1 MSARDLYRSVLRGG
15 QCDSPQ
21 FSSGDLSPMSN
32 LALSLHGTSL
42 NNTPRRRLSLSSNL
56 SDTPQ
61 SCLNDSVQLSIS
73 SPSDDHS
80 SDSGSSLI
88 EEPSIS
94 PRRHT
99 ITSSRNKEN
108 FPSPY
113 YSPSRLPPRNRASP
127 LQEVQNTVNRSL
139 DFSPLKKNLQ
149 MVSPSKRQFTSPQ
162 KPSPPDDFDT
172 TSQDS
177 GYSESGK
184 KVDEDCFS
192 VPISCAPR
200 KLNLDL
206 SPAKT
211 QLAVSPVKP
220 VTVVTSTTLSS
231 TAGSNAT
238 AVTTTT
244 ATTTIATVTTTQ
256 EAPTDA
262 STEGGRPFKKFSS
275 LTKGEEDDAILM
287 DLMNEVAPQDDKPLG
302 FSNLLVA
309 PIVPAKVSPPPK
321 AASRPSIRRCLS
333 MIDTTPTSSR
343 VFKPAAVQSENT
355 SSFKRPE
362 PPSDICTTDTKRRK
376 LDVPSEQLSP
386 LTSNAP
392 TTTQSRSQPLMTLRQ
407 VSAPEPSP
415 SSQQNS
421 KPKFHRCHSESHVSI
436 MKALNK
442 SSGHD
447 GNLTGDFSRP
457 LLLPILEGGKHPD
470 LKSISVDT
478 LADVVRGKY
487 KSKVAS
493 CRIIDCRYP
502 YEYEGGHI
510 LGAEM
515 WHLPELVS
523 EHLKA
528 QKGAPVIAGE
538 EELRHIMV
546 FHCEFSAERGPKTQ
560 RLLREIDRTANK
572 EHYPALHFPE
582 MYLLEGGYKAFY
594 EKYSDLCTPSDY
606 IRMLDPNHSED
617 LRHFRGK
624 SKSWAAENKQAK
636 SRNAIPRPGLKR
648 LGL

>member
-1 MSARDLYRSVLRGG
+1 M
-15 QCDSPQ
+15 
-21 FSSGDLSPMSN
+21 
-32 LALSLHGTSL
+32 
-42 NNTPRRRLSLSSNL
+42 
-56 SDTPQ
+56 
-61 SCLNDSVQLSIS
+61 
-73 SPSDDHS
+73 
-80 SDSGSSLI
+80 
-88 EEPSIS
+88 
-94 PRRHT
+94 
-99 ITSSRNKEN
+99 
-108 FPSPY
+108 
-113 YSPSRLPPRNRASP
+113 
-127 LQEVQNTVNRSL
+127 
-139 DFSPLKKNLQ
+139 
-149 MVSPSKRQFTSPQ
+149 
-162 KPSPPDDFDT
+162 
-172 TSQDS
+172 
-177 GYSESGK
+177 
-184 KVDEDCFS
+184 
-192 VPISCAPR
+192 
-200 KLNLDL
+200 
-206 SPAKT
+206 
-211 QLAVSPVKP
+211 
-220 VTVVTSTTLSS
+220 
-231 TAGSNAT
+231 
-238 AVTTTT
+238 
-244 ATTTIATVTTTQ
+244 
-256 EAPTDA
+256 
-262 STEGGRPFKKFSS
+262 
-275 LTKGEEDDAILM
+275 
-287 DLMNEVAPQDDKPLG
+287 
-302 FSNLLVA
+302 
-309 PIVPAKVSPPPK
+309 PAKVSPPPK
-321 AASRPSIRRCLS
+321 AASRPAIRRCLS

-343 VFKPAAVQSENT
+343 VFKATAVQSENT

-386 LTSNAP
+386 LTSNAQ

-421 KPKFHRCHSESHVSI
+421 KPKFQP
-436 MKALNK
+436 
-442 SSGHD
+442 GHD

-487 KSKVAS
+487 NSKVAT

-510 LGAEM
+510 IGAEM

-523 EHLKA
+523 EHFKA

-538 EELRHIMV
+538 EEQRHIMV

-594 EKYSDLCTPSDY
+594 EKYSSLCTPNDY
-606 IRMLDPNHSED
+606 VRMLDPNHSDD

>member
-15 QCDSPQ
+15 GAQCDSPQ

-32 LALSLHGTSL
+32 LAHSLHGASL
-42 NNTPRRRLSLSSNL
+42 NTTPRRRLSLSSNM

-61 SCLNDSVQLSIS
+61 SCLNDSSQLSIS
-73 SPSDDHS
+73 SPPDDNS
-80 SDSGSSLI
+80 SDSGSSLL
-88 EEPSIS
+88 EEPAIS

-113 YSPSRLPPRNRASP
+113 YSPSRLPSRSSRASP

-211 QLAVSPVKP
+211 HLAVSPGKP
-220 VTVVTSTTLSS
+220 STILSS
-231 TAGSNAT
+231 AASSN
-238 AVTTTT
+238 VLLPTTTT
-244 ATTTIATVTTTQ
+244 ASPSTTTVTT
-256 EAPTDA
+256 ADDSPADA
-262 STEGGRPFKKFSS
+262 SAEGGRPFKKFSS
-275 LTKGEEDDAILM
+275 LTKGEDDDAILM

-302 FSNLLVA
+302 FSSLLVA
-309 PIVPAKVSPPPK
+309 PLMPAKTSPPPK
-321 AASRPSIRRCLS
+321 PASRLSIRRCLS

-343 VFKPAAVQSENT
+343 VFKQTAVQSENT

-362 PPSDICTTDTKRRK
+362 PPSDVCTTDAKRRK

-386 LTSNAP
+386 LTSNAQ
-392 TTTQSRSQPLMTLRQ
+392 TTTQSRSQPLIALRQ
-407 VSAPEPSP
+407 VSAPEPSQ

-510 LGAEM
+510 IGAEM

-523 EHLKA
+523 EHLNA

-594 EKYSDLCTPSDY
+594 EKHSDLCTPNDY
-606 IRMLDPNHSED
+606 VKMLDPNHSED

>member
-1 MSARDLYRSVLRGG
+1 MSSRDLYRSVLRGG
-15 QCDSPQ
+15 QCESPQ
-21 FSSGDLSPMSN
+21 FGGSADLSPMSN
-32 LALSLHGTSL
+32 LAFSLHGTSL
-42 NNTPRRRLSLSSNL
+42 SHTPRRRLSLSSNM

-61 SCLNDSVQLSIS
+61 SCHNDSSQLSSS
-73 SPSDDHS
+73 SPPDDQPS
-80 SDSGSSLI
+80 NSGSSMI
-88 EEPSIS
+88 EEPMIIS
-94 PRRHT
+94 PRRHAT
-99 ITSSRNKEN
+99 TSSRNKEN

-113 YSPSRLPPRNRASP
+113 YSPSRLPPRSRASP
-127 LQEVQNTVNRSL
+127 LQELQNTVNRSL

-149 MVSPSKRQFTSPQ
+149 MVSPSKRQLTSPQ

-184 KVDEDCFS
+184 KAEEDCFS

-206 SPAKT
+206 SPPKT
-211 QLAVSPVKP
+211 RVAISPLKP
-220 VTVVTSTTLSS
+220 VTVVSSTTVSS
-231 TAGSNAT
+231 VVGP
-238 AVTTTT
+238 TTTT
-244 ATTTIATVTTTQ
+244 TTTLVSAQ
-256 EAPTDA
+256 
-262 STEGGRPFKKFSS
+262 STEGRRPFRKFSS
-275 LTKGEEDDAILM
+275 LTNGEEDDAMLM
-287 DLMNEVAPQDDKPLG
+287 DLMNEVTPQDEKPLG
-302 FSNLLVA
+302 FANLLVA
-309 PIVPAKVSPPPK
+309 PIQPAKVTPSPK
-321 AASRPSIRRCLS
+321 APARPSIRRCLS
-333 MIDTTPTSSR
+333 MVDTTPTSSR
-343 VFKPAAVQSENT
+343 VHSIIRPSAVQSENT
-355 SSFKRPE
+355 SSFKRPD
-362 PPSDICTTDTKRRK
+362 PPSDACTLDAKRRK

-386 LTSNAP
+386 LTSNAQ
-392 TTTQSRSQPLMTLRQ
+392 TTTQSRAQQPLTQRQ
-407 VSAPEPSP
+407 VSAPDSIP

-447 GNLTGDFSRP
+447 GNLVGDFSKQM
-457 LLLPILEGGKHPD
+457 LLPILEGGKHPD
-470 LKSISVDT
+470 LKAISVDT

-487 KSKVAS
+487 KNKVAS

-510 LGAEM
+510 IGAEM
-515 WHLPELVS
+515 WHLPELVG

-528 QKGAPVIAGE
+528 KKGAPVKASE

-560 RLLREIDRTANK
+560 RLLREMDRTANK

-582 MYLLEGGYKAFY
+582 MYLLEGGYKSFY
-594 EKYSDLCTPSDY
+594 EKYPELCTPREY
-606 IRMLDPNHSED
+606 VRMLDPNHAED

-624 SKSWAAENKQAK
+624 SKSWAAENKQSK
-636 SRNAIPRPGLKR
+636 NRNAIPRPGLKR